1 MHLEILKIRFIIFF
15 IDFNLIWFK
24 KFSTFYFV
32 VFFTILCKNLIEE
45 VAYCKVPDAEMAG
58 VFPPVLLQWE
68 IIHADGSSEKIPES
82 PKETM
87 ALPLDIVVSEAYS
100 GSRLIW

>member
-1 MHLEILKIRFIIFF
+1 M
-15 IDFNLIWFK
+15 
-24 KFSTFYFV
+24 

-100 GSRLIW
+100 GSRLIWWIQIIKNSKLYLYTTYSYQINKY